1 MYSAC
6 STRRL
11 LAKIWKSGSALAP
24 VKDFSIP
31 VHRVS
36 PVAPFPI
43 RNVFTVVDTLTLN
56 ADTRLS
62 SFTSE
67 NVYCP

>member
-11 LAKIWKSGSALAP
+11 LAKIWKSGSALLAP

-36 PVAPFPI
+36 PVAPFP
-43 RNVFTVVDTLTLN
+43 VFTVVDTPTLN

-62 SFTSE
+62 SFTFE